1 MSTAR
6 DIVSR
11 ALRTIHVLDPGEVPS
26 ASEAT
31 DALETLNA
39 MTEWMSLPGLY
50 IYATRED
57 IVSWTANQASRT
69 IGASGDF
76 DITRPTRLRDGT
88 FYRISDVDYQ
98 LGILRDRGQYAAI
111 ADKTSDT
118 THPEVIY
125 YEPGYPL
132 GTLYLWPVP
141 STTLAVHLLTES
153 QLGTFATLDTAFS
166 HPPGYYDL
174 LTYELAIR
182 LAPEFGVAVP
192 PEVTNIVARVR
203 RDVKR
208 TNAKRPVASIEI
220 ADPGRYNVFS
230 DS

>member
-6 DIVSR
+6 DLVSR

-26 ASEAT
+26 AGEAA
-31 DALETLNA
+31 DSLEALNGLLEV
-39 MTEWMSLPGLY
+39 MSLPGLY

-57 IVSWTANQASRT
+57 IVSWTADQASRT
-69 IGASGDF
+69 IGTGGDF
-76 DITRPTRLRDGT
+76 AITRPTRLRDGT
-88 FYRISDVDYQ
+88 FYRVSDSDYL
-98 LGILRDRGQYAAI
+98 LGVLRDRAQYSAI
-111 ADKTSDT
+111 VDKTSET
-118 THPEVIY
+118 THPEYIY
-125 YEPGYPL
+125 YEPGYPT
-132 GTLYLWPVP
+132 GTLYIWPVP
-141 STTLAVHLLTES
+141 STTLSVHLLSES
-153 QLGTFATLDTAFS
+153 QLSAFATLDTAFS

-174 LTYELAIR
+174 MTYELAIR

-208 TNAKRPVASIEI
+208 TNAKRPVSVIEI
-220 ADPGRYNVFS
+220 ADTGRYSVYS